1 MYNIGVST
9 HHPQKHHP
17 SFVPLF
23 LSLNISDFNLF
34 FMWKLQL
41 PPEKITPSFPATS
54 SKSLKVEVL
63 SSPLPFL
70 KIWVEVH
77 LPPPQ
82 PKGGVHYAICDG
94 ESPVILLAPA
104 FLFYTLQR
112 LTVSAHRCFE
122 KEKSLIKLKL
132 EVVDMW
138 IYQDFALP
146 LKIFYCA
153 TCHWFFK
160 ILFLPRQSYL
170 RRRCTTQWKSKR

>member
-1 MYNIGVST
+1 MYFLCENCNY
-9 HHPQKHHP
+9 PQKKSP
-17 SFVPLF
+17 
-23 LSLNISDFNLF
+23 
-34 FMWKLQL
+34 
-41 PPEKITPSFPATS
+41 PSFPATS

-63 SSPLPFL
+63 SSPLPFFL
-70 KIWVEVH
+70 FWKFGWRFTS
-77 LPPPQ
+77 PPPQ
-82 PKGGVHYAICDG
+82 PKWGVHYAICDG

-112 LTVSAHRCFE
+112 LTVSAHRCFQ

>member
-1 MYNIGVST
+1 MYFLCENCNY
-9 HHPQKHHP
+9 PQKKSP
-17 SFVPLF
+17 
-23 LSLNISDFNLF
+23 
-34 FMWKLQL
+34 
-41 PPEKITPSFPATS
+41 PSFPATS

-70 KIWVEVH
+70 KICLEVH
-77 LPPPQ
+77 LPPAERGRG
-82 PKGGVHYAICDG
+82 GGVHYPICDG
-94 ESPVILLAPA
+94 ESPVNLLAPA
-104 FLFYTLQR
+104 LLFYTRQR

-122 KEKSLIKLKL
+122 KGKSLIKLKL